1 MYVRRLTKMS
11 AIRWKV
17 PVTAKIIAVLLSA
30 ALAGSTA
37 VVDEVEDMLGDC
49 VKDAAHVRIREKT
62 VTEAKKKPRISGV
75 GTFRSEGICAIF

>member
-1 MYVRRLTKMS
+1 MS

-49 VKDAAHVRIREKT
+49 VKDAAHVRIREKMA
-62 VTEAKKKPRISGV
+62 TEAKKSHEDQEWALSGARGSV
-75 GTFRSEGICAIF
+75 QSFKHE